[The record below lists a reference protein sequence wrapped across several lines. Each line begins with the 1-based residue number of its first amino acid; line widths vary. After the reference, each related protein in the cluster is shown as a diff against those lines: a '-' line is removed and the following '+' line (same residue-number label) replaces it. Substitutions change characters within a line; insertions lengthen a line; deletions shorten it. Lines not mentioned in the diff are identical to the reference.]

1 MMPGFLLSLCDAVRN
16 RCRAHSR
23 HRCCPPAP
31 SLTAF
36 HPIARLLQQRVCVSV
51 KVVAVSV
58 IDDGDQT
65 KAAQPIAEDNL
76 SAKNTRYRRANGTG
90 RSMPRHCRFVP
101 ARVSPNLYPNPSFE
115 RSWQ

>member
-1 MMPGFLLSLCDAVRN
+1 MAQFKIDAGLIAASAVARP
-16 RCRAHSR
+16 RQ
-23 HRCCPPAP
+23 

-36 HPIARLLQQRVCVSV
+36 HPIARLLQQRLRVR
-51 KVVAVSV
+51 KAGHIAVSV

-76 SAKNTRYRRANGTG
+76 SAKNTRYRRANGAG
-90 RSMPRHCRFVP
+90 EINASPLQIRACPRIAKFM
-101 ARVSPNLYPNPSFE
+101 PNPSFE